1 MVKQVS
7 MFIYIVQLLF
17 IYISTT
23 KLYLIDW
30 RDFSSLPTTDEITPS
45 IRYDLNG
52 EERETRA
59 CFFSLNSSL
68 KVGDGSI

>member
-7 MFIYIVQLLF
+7 MFIDVVQLLF

-23 KLYLIDW
+23 KLYLIDGVI
-30 RDFSSLPTTDEITPS
+30 SLPTIEEIMPS

-52 EERETRA
+52 EERDE
-59 CFFSLNSSL
+59 SLFLLS
-68 KVGDGSI
+68 